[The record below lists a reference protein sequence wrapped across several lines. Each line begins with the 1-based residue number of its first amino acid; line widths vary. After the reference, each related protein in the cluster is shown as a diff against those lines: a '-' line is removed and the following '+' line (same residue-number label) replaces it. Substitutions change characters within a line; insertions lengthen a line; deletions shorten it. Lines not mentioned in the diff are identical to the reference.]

1 MAKGLLLGNGINA
14 CLGLNDL
21 LVDCIEER
29 FRNNVGIYSS
39 IFENLFGIKINE
51 NFWDCI
57 NNKSRPL
64 GIETLAGIL
73 YKYVKDNKKDVW
85 TDNDEY
91 RIQDVIMCICISSI
105 FYTKYGKINQS
116 FNETRMPLIDGY
128 DYIFTLNYV
137 EFWDTDH
144 KCIHLHG
151 KVDLSK
157 LCNEKNAIL
166 ISKNRMHL
174 MEYSKSIK
182 YINRTNNV
190 IVFEPN
196 DIIFAPEGIEKNNL
210 ISVTGIFPSNKL
222 YPADDLFL
230 YRGKELYTELDKVN
244 ELDIFVMSPYG
255 DQSIIDKINSKNKV
269 RVFIHKKNINEET
282 KVWDKK
288 LTCTHELIDSSE
300 MQ

>member
-14 CLGLNDL
+14 CLELKDL
-21 LVDCIEER
+21 SVACIEER
-29 FRNNVGIYSS
+29 FRNNVGIYSP
-39 IFENLFGIKINE
+39 IFENLFGTKIKE

-57 NNKSRPL
+57 NNKSRLL
-64 GIETLAGIL
+64 GIETLAGVL
-73 YKYVKDNKKDVW
+73 YKYIKNNKKDVW

-91 RIQDVIMCICISSI
+91 RIQDVIACICILSI
-105 FYTKYGKINQS
+105 FYTKDGKINQS
-116 FNETRMPLIDGY
+116 FNETRMPLMDGY
-128 DYIFTLNYV
+128 DYIFTLNYI

-144 KCIHLHG
+144 KSIHLHG

-157 LCNEKNAIL
+157 LRNEKNAIL
-166 ISKNRMHL
+166 ISRNRMHL
-174 MEYSKSIK
+174 MEYSQSIEHIK
-182 YINRTNNV
+182 RTHNV
-190 IVFEPN
+190 IEFEPN
-196 DIIFAPEGIEKNNL
+196 NIIFAPEEIEKNNL

-244 ELDIFVMSPYG
+244 ELDIFGMSPYG

-269 RVFIHKKNINEET
+269 RVFIYKKDINEQT
-282 KVWDKK
+282 KVWEEK
-288 LTCTHELIDSSE
+288 LTCAHELIDSSE